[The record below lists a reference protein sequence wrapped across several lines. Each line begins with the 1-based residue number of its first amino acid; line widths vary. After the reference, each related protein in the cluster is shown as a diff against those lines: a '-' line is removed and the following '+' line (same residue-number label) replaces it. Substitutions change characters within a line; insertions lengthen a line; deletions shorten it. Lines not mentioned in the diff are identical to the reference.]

1 MTWLAICAFL
11 SGALYEMG
19 CVFWVHYSEAG
30 RARPAVGWSMFNA
43 IVTIAGTEA
52 FLTGWVPRV
61 AFVLGFGTGTYFAI
75 RLKRRLNQD
84 ASQVS

>member
-1 MTWLAICAFL
+1 
-11 SGALYEMG
+11 
-19 CVFWVHYSEAG
+19 
-30 RARPAVGWSMFNA
+30 MFNA